1 MINQSRKEKGMGRL
15 RAVLGGALM
24 FGLLAMVPMGCSD
37 SNSGSPLV
45 PPTIPTNRVYIMN
58 AAFGTLAPVAETTGE
73 ETVSAAEQSWEYTLI
88 LEDVS
93 DDIFWFTNRPERDSG
108 NETTEYF
115 IQTVWPEV
123 YVEIAPNS
131 ILDGRIP
138 PNELN
143 DGLFLVLR
151 TPVYDSAMKQLT
163 FNVTLL
169 NSTMN
174 NKYPEGPV
182 TFENIKMTVNVNNP
196 DNQVVEWSFAQVAP
210 LATLEPEGTEGKYIL
225 NFENIYPECY
235 YMSNAPD
242 RYSVTYTVALF
253 TDTWNNHFGD
263 VPPNASI
270 TSYTSDGELQVNA
283 FVLENPV
290 YDSENSRLTY
300 TATVLEGEM
309 EEPGEYLYSP
319 TLFIDGAP
327 TQSCDSGFTGR
338 FTIKNGSTESIW
350 MVMTPPGSPSQPE
363 VTKQWDW
370 WKDKYGE
377 KCEIKGGATR
387 IFCITDGGAPG
398 GNFRFRMGCDK
409 SGDNCKLGDD
419 TGPMAGINTLF
430 EPSFGCKLNQDNKKE
445 IVPGCAFN
453 PSASEHDFP
462 KFPDCISNPTPQN
475 CPSIGGTD
483 FFDLS
488 TVDGY
493 TMPMFLKVKGT
504 NCRDGKGPRTTT
516 DASMLDIASCPS
528 DGKATLYS
536 DNKKQNALIKKDA
549 GISWLTKSGEYLQG
563 CVSPCHWFTGGG
575 IGDPV
580 NPDPSSLPTAPPWN
594 SANYYCCQGT
604 PGPQDG
610 SGACAKG
617 PKDGAKTYPIPL
629 TNYVKSLKAVGYK
642 GYTWQYDDLEGT
654 MTCDWGE
661 QISLTL
667 VPDGGVPYDPATKWA
682 YAGGKCSGGKKGS
695 HSSLLACQQANM
707 KYKCVPETYPTG
719 PTVNYCIVDPQGTMT
734 WDACQK
740 SCTN

>member
-1 MINQSRKEKGMGRL
+1 MKSLGRL
-15 RAVLGGALM
+15 IGVFAVLGFLT
-24 FGLLAMVPMGCSD
+24 MVPLGCSD
-37 SNSGSPLV
+37 SDSSSPV
-45 PPTIPTNRVYIMN
+45 SPTIPTNRVYVMN
-58 AAFGTLAPVAETTGE
+58 AADGTLAPVAETTGE
-73 ETVSAAEQSWEYTLI
+73 GTVSATEQSWEYTLI

-93 DDIFWFTNRPERDSG
+93 DDIFWFTDRPERDSG

-115 IQTVWPEV
+115 IQTVWPEI
-123 YVEIAPNS
+123 YVKIAPNS

-143 DGLFLVLR
+143 DGLFLALR

-174 NKYPEGPV
+174 NKHPENPV
-182 TFENIKMTVNVNNP
+182 TFENIKMTINDNNP
-196 DNQVVEWSFAQVAP
+196 DNQVVEWSFAQVAA
-210 LATLEPEGTEGKYIL
+210 LAILEPEGTEGKYTL

-270 TSYTSDGELQVNA
+270 TSYTSEGEVQVNA

-290 YDSENSRLTY
+290 YDSENNRLTY
-300 TATVLEGEM
+300 TATILNGAM
-309 EEPGEYLYSP
+309 EEPDEYLYFP
-319 TLFIDGAP
+319 TLFIDGAA
-327 TQSCDSGFTGR
+327 TASCDKNFTGR
-338 FTIKNGSTESIW
+338 LTIQNGSTESIW
-350 MVMTPPGSPSQPE
+350 IVETSPGAPGSA
-363 VTKQWDW
+363 TAAQWDW
-370 WKDKYGE
+370 WVKRYGE
-377 KCEIKGGATR
+377 KYEIKGGKTE
-387 IFCITDGGAPG
+387 IFCVPDGGAPG
-398 GNFRFRMGCDK
+398 GNFRFRMGCDAN
-409 SGDNCKLGDD
+409 GDNCKLGDD

-430 EPSFGCKLNQDNKKE
+430 EPSFGCKFNKNNEKDHA
-445 IVPGCAFN
+445 VAGCAFN
-453 PSASEHDFP
+453 PSANVKDFP
-462 KFPDCISNPTPQN
+462 NFPGCLSNPTLKN
-475 CPSIGGTD
+475 CPSIGYTD
-483 FFDLS
+483 FFDVS

-493 TMPMFLKVKGT
+493 TMPMFLEVKGT
-504 NCRDGKGPRTTT
+504 NCKDDKGPRTTT

-536 DNKKQNALIKKDA
+536 DNEKQNALIQKDA

-580 NPDPSSLPTAPPWN
+580 NPDPSPLPDAPPYN
-594 SANYYCCQGT
+594 SANYYCCHGT

-617 PKDGAKTYPIPL
+617 PTDSGKTYPITL
-629 TNYVKSLKAVGYK
+629 TNYVKSLKALGYK

-682 YAGGKCSGGKKGS
+682 YNGKKCSGGKKGS
-695 HSSLLACQQANM
+695 YSSRLACQQANM
-707 KYKCVPETYPTG
+707 KYKCVPETYATG

-734 WDACQK
+734 WDACQS